1 MPSISP
7 MHPEGISLPSAA
19 QVQSISADDIGRT
32 AIRLVILCML
42 VAMAG
47 MSWTRNVNWDEFYFL
62 SHVHA
67 NLDGRLDRPLQTV
80 FVHAFGWLA
89 DVSGNE
95 VDQIAIARLV
105 MLGFF
110 VASCL
115 ALHRIAVTLAGE
127 RSADIAVLGFVTS
140 GFAIAHGSSF
150 RADPM
155 AAGLLMCALAFMMT
169 TRMGLLHILVSA
181 VLCAL
186 ALLVTVKSALYLPVF
201 VGALVWR
208 RTDPGIVL
216 RCLAAALLAL
226 AIAAVG
232 FFWHAS
238 GITPAEG
245 ADTTTNLGD
254 AARISIG
261 GSGLLPR
268 WPEASLWLMFSLG
281 AVLLICAGFLRAP
294 GARLKVV
301 LWCFAVP
308 VLSVVVYRNA
318 FPYFFPFAVP
328 PLMVAVAVGARAVKG
343 GLIRKLALVL
353 MIASGLIQTQRALAE
368 RNADQHATIAE
379 VHRLFP
385 EPVTYI
391 DQNGMI
397 ASFDRQ
403 GFFMSTWGIV
413 TYRAAGKPVFAD
425 LIADNRPPLLLTNRA
440 ELYAALRP
448 EQGDRRLLG
457 LLAEDARTLRQSYV
471 HHAGVIWLAGQDVT
485 IENGRATA
493 EMPFAGTYR
502 VEADTP
508 VMIGTTEVS
517 RGDVVTLGG
526 GGTEIRGPEGA
537 KVRLIWNTAPGAAQ
551 ISLPETG
558 LYAGFWRL

>member
-1 MPSISP
+1 MPLISQ

-19 QVQSISADDIGRT
+19 QGQQRIADDMRRN
-32 AIRLVILCML
+32 AIRLVILCVL

-67 NLDGRLDRPLQTV
+67 HLDDRLDRPLQTV

-89 DVSGNE
+89 EVSGNE

-110 VASCL
+110 AASCL
-115 ALHRIAVTLAGE
+115 ALHRIAATLTTE
-127 RSADIAVLGFVTS
+127 RSADIAVLAFVTS

-155 AAGLLMCALAFMMT
+155 AAGLLMCALALMMT
-169 TRMGLLHILVSA
+169 TRMGLLHILTAA
-181 VLCAL
+181 VFCAL

-201 VGALVWR
+201 IGALVWR
-208 RTDPGIVL
+208 WNTRGLVL
-216 RCLAAALLAL
+216 RCLTAAVLAL
-226 AIAAVG
+226 AIAAALFV
-232 FFWHAS
+232 WHAA

-245 ADTTTNLGD
+245 ADAKTNLGD
-254 AARISIG
+254 AARVTLG

-268 WPEASLWLMFSLG
+268 WPELSLWLMFSMG
-281 AVLLICAGFLRAP
+281 AVLLVLAGFGAAS
-294 GARLKVV
+294 GARLKTV
-301 LWCFAVP
+301 LLLFAMP
-308 VLSVVVYRNA
+308 LLSVLLYRNA

-328 PLMVAVAVGARAVKG
+328 PLMIAVAVGAQAMTD

-353 MIASGLIQTQRALAE
+353 MIASGLIQTQRALVE

-379 VHRLFP
+379 VHRIFP

-397 ASFDRQ
+397 SSFDRQ
-403 GFFMSTWGIV
+403 GFFMSTWGIA
-413 TYRAAGKPVFAD
+413 TYRAAGKPIFAD
-425 LIADNRPPLLLTNRA
+425 LIADTRPPLLLANRA

-448 EQGDRRLLG
+448 AMDDSRFLG
-457 LLAEDARTLRQSYV
+457 LLPEDALILRQSYV
-471 HHAGVIWLAGQDVT
+471 HHAGAIWLAGQEVT
-485 IENGRATA
+485 LANGMATA
-493 EMPFAGTYR
+493 ELPFPGSYR

-508 VMIGTTEVS
+508 VMIGATQASSGE
-517 RGDVVTLGG
+517 VVTLGG
-526 GGTEIRGPEGA
+526 GEIEILGPKGT
-537 KVRLIWNTAPGAAQ
+537 KVRLIWNTAAAPAQ